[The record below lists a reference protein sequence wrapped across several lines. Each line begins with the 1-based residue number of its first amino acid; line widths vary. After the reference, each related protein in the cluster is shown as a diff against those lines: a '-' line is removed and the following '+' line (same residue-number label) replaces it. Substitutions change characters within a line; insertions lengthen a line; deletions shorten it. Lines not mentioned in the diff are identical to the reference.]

1 MNQPSTS
8 RRKDNSFKSN
18 SSIRLAEINS
28 INERIFPERLPLP
41 ALPGGLH
48 PWGDELRRRTAGRTP
63 EQSRHG
69 RGLDRRLDQRWNQ
82 PHLGAAC
89 HGEFSTDGVMAQG
102 RRVERVAALIRKEV
116 SELMIN
122 GIRDERVHQGM
133 VSITEVEVSG
143 DLQHCKIFVSVFGEA
158 QERDQVLEGLQ
169 AASGFLRGELG
180 RRLQMRRAPEVV
192 FQLDRGLERGTSVL
206 GLLNRLEDE
215 RQQRGEIPP
224 GSDEEPGD

>member
-48 PWGDELRRRTAGRTP
+48 PWGDELRRRTAGRRRSNP
-63 EQSRHG
+63 SRPA
-69 RGLDRRLDQRWNQ
+69 LI
-82 PHLGAAC
+82 GALISGGISLTWCWC

-133 VSITEVEVSG
+133 VSIMSEVSG
-143 DLQHCKIFVSVFGEA
+143 DPQHCKIFERVREA
-158 QERDQVLEGLQ
+158 QNATRCSRGRPP
-169 AASGFLRGELG
+169 AASGE
-180 RRLQMRRAPEVV
+180 
-192 FQLDRGLERGTSVL
+192 
-206 GLLNRLEDE
+206 NW
-215 RQQRGEIPP
+215 
-224 GSDEEPGD
+224 GDGCR